1 MKMFKLCRNI
11 LINGSK
17 FRILPTSNLGISIN
31 SDRIHQTF
39 NSSFM
44 TTIRRQT
51 FCAESHHHQSKSEQ
65 TLLHELPNVS
75 TIDNV
80 AEFPG
85 AKSKFVTDLHFFDP
99 DDFENIPVYRVMNR
113 NGQVLDEKQDPNL
126 DKELMTKI
134 YKGMTILNSMDRVLY
149 ESQRQ
154 GRISFYMTNYGE
166 EGTHFGS
173 AAAISNDDLA
183 FGQYRE
189 AGVLIW
195 RGFEIDK
202 LMAQCYGNSED
213 LHKGRSMPVHYGTK
227 DHCFV
232 SISSPLSTQMPQ
244 AVGAAYAFKRQNQ
257 QRIVI
262 CYFGEGAA
270 SEGDFHAAM
279 NFAATLSAPVIFFCR
294 NNGYAISTP
303 THEQYRGD
311 GIVCRGPAYGIP
323 SIRVDGNDVL
333 AVYNATLAA
342 KKICLEQSR
351 PVLIEAMTY
360 RIGHHSTSDDSSAY
374 RSVDEVRSWDEKDHP
389 ITRFRKYLEQK
400 QWWDD
405 DLEKSWKN
413 ESKRLVMT
421 AFVKAEKLPK
431 PNYME
436 MFEDVYDKMP
446 ESLIEQA
453 QELKQHLKMYGG
465 NYPISNFKQD

>member
-1 MKMFKLCRNI
+1 MFKLYRNI

-189 AGVLIW
+189 AGRIS
-195 RGFEIDK
+195 FNIQK
-202 LMAQCYGNSED
+202 
-213 LHKGRSMPVHYGTK
+213 H
-227 DHCFV
+227 
-232 SISSPLSTQMPQ
+232 SILS
-244 AVGAAYAFKRQNQ
+244 V
-257 QRIVI
+257 
-262 CYFGEGAA
+262 
-270 SEGDFHAAM
+270 
-279 NFAATLSAPVIFFCR
+279 
-294 NNGYAISTP
+294 
-303 THEQYRGD
+303 
-311 GIVCRGPAYGIP
+311 
-323 SIRVDGNDVL
+323 
-333 AVYNATLAA
+333 
-342 KKICLEQSR
+342 
-351 PVLIEAMTY
+351 
-360 RIGHHSTSDDSSAY
+360 
-374 RSVDEVRSWDEKDHP
+374 
-389 ITRFRKYLEQK
+389 FR
-400 QWWDD
+400 
-405 DLEKSWKN
+405 
-413 ESKRLVMT
+413 
-421 AFVKAEKLPK
+421 
-431 PNYME
+431 
-436 MFEDVYDKMP
+436 
-446 ESLIEQA
+446 
-453 QELKQHLKMYGG
+453 
-465 NYPISNFKQD
+465 